1 MRVLMAVV
9 LLLSLALVTGCQAD
23 KPEQDAKSPEQ
34 TSQAE
39 SPADTAKKVENPIT
53 ITPDPGPSALA
64 DPIAAAAVEVGDGV
78 DEQEAKILGGYYLRV
93 HREKTLGDA
102 YGDTAEAYELLNQVT
117 FQGEWL
123 LTYSRTTVDGEPAD
137 AYAVTVAM
145 DAKTGTQLRVTEA
158 P

>member
-1 MRVLMAVV
+1 MAAA
-9 LLLSLALVTGCQAD
+9 LLVSLALVTGCQAD
-23 KPEQDAKSPEQ
+23 KPAQDVKQPEQ
-34 TSQAE
+34 SSQAE
-39 SPADTAKKVENPIT
+39 VAVETAEKVENPIT

-64 DPIAAAAVEVGDGV
+64 DPIAGGAVEVGDGV

-102 YGDTAEAYELLNQVT
+102 YGETAEAYELLNQVT

-123 LTYSRTTVDGEPAD
+123 LTYSRTTVDGASAN
-137 AYAVTVAM
+137 AYAATVVV
-145 DAKTGTQLRVTEA
+145 DAKTGAQLRVTEA